1 MKATLKK
8 RINRSRRHL
17 RVRKKVNGTQE
28 RPRLT
33 VFRSARHI
41 YCQVIDDLAGHT
53 LAAASTESKEIR
65 EQIKYAGNVASARLV
80 GDLIARKATEAGV
93 TAVVFDRGGYRYH
106 GRIKALAENARKA
119 GLVF

>member
-1 MKATLKK
+1 MRVTLKK
-8 RINRSRRHL
+8 RINRARRHL

-41 YCQVIDDLAGHT
+41 YCQVVDDMAGHT
-53 LAAASTESKEIR
+53 LASASTQSKEIR
-65 EQIKYAGNVASARLV
+65 EQIKYAGNVDAAKLV

-93 TAVVFDRGGYRYH
+93 KAVVFDRGGYRYH